1 MSKRGSD
8 PHAAKQQALFPT
20 SPINITAKFPHNT
33 PSLMGG
39 VPTSPNEIE
48 GMAST
53 RAVAAKMETAA
64 CQ

>member
-1 MSKRGSD
+1 MNFMNK
-8 PHAAKQQALFPT
+8 KTLVPT
-20 SPINITAKFPHNT
+20 SPINMTAKFPHNT

-39 VPTSPNEIE
+39 VPTCPNEIG

-64 CQ
+64 CGRGVGVE